1 MAHIT
6 MGYLNVYLQLMHGP
20 GSFFAQMAM
29 IIVILTCLLK
39 LFFFLR
45 IFDNLTYIVTMIFQV
60 VHDLQ
65 VFMIFFFVLIFIGS
79 LIFDIIGD
87 NGQPEYRKVGQFVGN
102 FFYTLRLSLGDFDF
116 TITQGDELDRNE
128 VFLFWI
134 SWNAWV
140 IFSLLIF
147 LNFII
152 AEVSN
157 SYQIIRID
165 IDSLLYKERAGL
177 IAEAESIMPQ
187 STKESNPQYFPVYLI
202 TREMEY

>member
-1 MAHIT
+1 
-6 MGYLNVYLQLMHGP
+6 MHGP
-20 GSFFAQMAM
+20 GSFTSKST
-29 IIVILTCLLK
+29 IVIVILTCLLK

-45 IFDNLTYIVTMIFQV
+45 IFDELTYIVTMIFQV
-60 VHDLQ
+60 VRDLQ

-87 NGQPEYRKVGQFVGN
+87 NGQAEYDKIGQFAGN

-116 TITQGDELDRNE
+116 TITQGDELDRHE
-128 VFLFWI
+128 KFLFWI

-157 SYQIIRID
+157 SY
-165 IDSLLYKERAGL
+165 
-177 IAEAESIMPQ
+177 
-187 STKESNPQYFPVYLI
+187 
-202 TREMEY
+202 